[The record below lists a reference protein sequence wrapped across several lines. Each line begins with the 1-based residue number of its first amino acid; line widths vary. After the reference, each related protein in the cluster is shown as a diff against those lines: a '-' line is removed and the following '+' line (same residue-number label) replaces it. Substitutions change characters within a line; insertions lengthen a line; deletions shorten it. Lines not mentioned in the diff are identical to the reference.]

1 MSEQRWRSGLG
12 NGIVPPEGGMQFYS
26 RDPELYT
33 RLNALE
39 ADLAAAR
46 KRIDELE
53 FIMRGL
59 ELVGQ
64 KDNEYLLA
72 LLEAAERHAEQ
83 WRGLVAEAIALA
95 KIVYADSKEA
105 PYRRQAQ
112 SWLAR
117 YDALRAAEA
126 PPTTP
131 VDLREQASVRDT
143 LRQPGGGEEYD

>member
-1 MSEQRWRSGLG
+1 
-12 NGIVPPEGGMQFYS
+12 MQFYS

-64 KDNEYLLA
+64 KYNEYLLA
-72 LLEAAERHAEQ
+72 ILEAAERHAEQ
-83 WRGLVAEAIALA
+83 WLGLVAEAIALA

-112 SWLAR
+112 SWLTR
-117 YDALRAAEA
+117 YDALYTAEA
-126 PPTTP
+126 SRESGGSLSAT
-131 VDLREQASVRDT
+131 DLREQATVRDT
-143 LRQPGGGEEYD
+143 LRQPGTGEEYD